1 MLAVTGV
8 ALAGGVAGL
17 RRLTASSFGT
27 LMRLEPAI
35 ALLAGL
41 LVLRQASGPA
51 SAAGVIL
58 VVIAGIGA
66 TRTGDRQ
73 HPAVPQGGLVTN
85 S

>member
-1 MLAVTGV
+1 M
-8 ALAGGVAGL
+8 
-17 RRLTASSFGT
+17 ASSGG
-27 LMRLEPAI
+27 RG
-35 ALLAGL
+35 GL
-41 LVLRQASGPA
+41 LVLRQAPGPA
-51 SAAGVIL
+51 SVAGVIL